1 MSKIQDV
8 QKAMMDALKAKETQ
22 RKEALSLLLSAL
34 KAQAKDQ
41 KEPLTQE
48 QEDRIIARELK
59 QTRETMQSAPKDR
72 TDIREECEF
81 RLSVLSE
88 FAPAAMGEAEI
99 RAEIQ
104 KVLTELGIEQPTG
117 KDKGRIMKLLMPRVK
132 DKADG
137 FLVNET
143 LTGILQP

>member
-72 TDIREECEF
+72 SDIRAECEF